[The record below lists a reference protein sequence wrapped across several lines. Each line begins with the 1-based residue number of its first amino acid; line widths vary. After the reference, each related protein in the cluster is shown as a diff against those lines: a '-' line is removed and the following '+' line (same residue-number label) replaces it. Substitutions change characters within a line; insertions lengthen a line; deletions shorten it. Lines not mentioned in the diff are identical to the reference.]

1 MTVKLFRRILNAL
14 RPPGNRLSVE
24 DGHRLRNEDPT
35 AHSAKAYMDGQGG
48 GVGSQN

>member
-1 MTVKLFRRILNAL
+1 MKLFRRILNAL

-24 DGHRLRNEDPT
+24 EGHRLRNEDPT